1 MSVPRLGAFAAL
13 VLLNRFWNAARFDLP
28 LKDFRRA
35 ALLGLVPMA
44 LWGFYFSGGQG
55 QNFTPFK
62 MFVGFFTSLVVGVFE
77 EYAFRGP
84 LLFALRQRLSLFA
97 TVVLSS
103 VLFSIYHVQAQP
115 FRCWVAIFLTGVIYA
130 NLRFRGLDLGWL
142 AVIHGVT
149 DALFFA
155 FPDINPNMFGFYG
168 MVLQAGLLAYA
179 VMTFPWEKLTE
190 APSNDKPTAANRS
203 QRRPGN

>member
-1 MSVPRLGAFAAL
+1 LPQIGHTDGMQRHSSALIGSLAVIVAYVLIRSCVYHFFPVISQDTWFFRDILMSVPRLGAFAAL

-35 ALLGLVPMA
+35 ALLGLVPVA

-115 FRCWVAIFLTGVIYA
+115 FRCWG
-130 NLRFRGLDLGWL
+130 
-142 AVIHGVT
+142 H
-149 DALFFA
+149 
-155 FPDINPNMFGFYG
+155 FPDGSDLRESPLSRIGPRLASGNSRSDRCS
-168 MVLQAGLLAYA
+168 LLH
-179 VMTFPWEKLTE
+179 F
-190 APSNDKPTAANRS
+190 S
-203 QRRPGN
+203 